1 MKPVEEF
8 TIQFSGLSDGV
19 HNYKFDLD
27 KKFFELINSDLITS
41 GNISINA
48 TLHKTPKLLSFDFSG
63 SGTIDVEC
71 DRCTANIALPVEG
84 YEESFLMVR
93 LDNYYESDNIDAITL
108 PADSSEIN
116 IAEHIFE
123 FVNTLLP
130 LSIIPCED
138 LDDTSVCDT
147 DVLQKLK
154 ELADKK
160 VSDEFIDPRWQ
171 ALKNLKGKDEN

>member
-1 MKPVEEF
+1 
-8 TIQFSGLSDGV
+8 
-19 HNYKFDLD
+19 
-27 KKFFELINSDLITS
+27 
-41 GNISINA
+41 
-48 TLHKTPKLLSFDFSG
+48 
-63 SGTIDVEC
+63 
-71 DRCTANIALPVEG
+71 
-84 YEESFLMVR
+84 MVR

>member
-1 MKPVEEF
+1 VKPVEEF

-71 DRCTANIALPVEG
+71 YICTANIALPVEG
-84 YEESFLMVR
+84 YE
-93 LDNYYESDNIDAITL
+93 
-108 PADSSEIN
+108 
-116 IAEHIFE
+116 
-123 FVNTLLP
+123 
-130 LSIIPCED
+130 
-138 LDDTSVCDT
+138 
-147 DVLQKLK
+147 
-154 ELADKK
+154 
-160 VSDEFIDPRWQ
+160 
-171 ALKNLKGKDEN
+171 